1 MGVRSQPYR
10 LEWPW
15 NALSVE
21 QLDEMLQIL
30 FDDLRNGNLTIEA
43 TQIEGLTSYAVGD
56 ILYADAA
63 DSLTTLPIG
72 GVNQVLQVNSDATAP
87 EWGLVAFENM
97 EPALSAST
105 LIGRQSGS
113 AGDWEAISLGA
124 GLTMTGTTLSSSG
137 SGNTTA
143 TYLTEDDETGDLPN
157 SRQLLAGTNVTFD
170 TSTPG
175 ELTISTTGGGT
186 GSWIP
191 FVDGSEP
198 PNFITDG
205 SGVLILVPG
214 P

>member
-1 MGVRSQPYR
+1 MAARAQPYR

-15 NALSVE
+15 TALAVE

-43 TQIEGLTSYAVGD
+43 TQIEGLTSYDIGD

-72 GVNQVLQVNSDATAP
+72 GAGQVLQVNDDATAP

-97 EPALSAST
+97 EPAASAST

-113 AGDWEAISLGA
+113 SGDWEAITLGS
-124 GLTMTGTTLSSSG
+124 GLTMTGTTLDATG
-137 SGNTTA
+137 GGFPDA

-157 SRQLLAGTNVTFD
+157 SRRLLAGTNITFD
-170 TSTPG
+170 DATPG
-175 ELTISTTGGGT
+175 ERTISATGG

-191 FVDGSEP
+191 AVDGSEP

-205 SGVLILVPG
+205 AGVLILVAG